1 MVSCVTLNTKAWV
14 VICWDGVITKM
25 KCDLQSNVIPYLA
38 ETGHF
43 WTRKPLK
50 SSYHGWNNR
59 HCKFA
64 REMIFCS
71 ICSRLIMLICRHPH
85 LLRLSFGLIEN
96 LCTLDFKQWLAEDFT
111 KRVYHRISMQ
121 LTSSFFREI
130 KSDNDALFTSWSC
143 VRRLFYDFEQR
154 SKKLAPILE
163 QLIVVTAVSWRPLCT
178 ERESARHNVNINLII
193 KIGSIIK
200 LDITSKSKQQQQQP
214 QLTPTMH

>member
-85 LLRLSFGLIEN
+85 LLGLSFGLIEN

-143 VRRLFYDFEQR
+143 VRKHFLWLWAEVEEVGANTWAADCCNCR
-154 SKKLAPILE
+154 
-163 QLIVVTAVSWRPLCT
+163 
-178 ERESARHNVNINLII
+178 
-193 KIGSIIK
+193 
-200 LDITSKSKQQQQQP
+200 
-214 QLTPTMH
+214 QLTPTMHWKGERETQCQHQSYYQDWINY